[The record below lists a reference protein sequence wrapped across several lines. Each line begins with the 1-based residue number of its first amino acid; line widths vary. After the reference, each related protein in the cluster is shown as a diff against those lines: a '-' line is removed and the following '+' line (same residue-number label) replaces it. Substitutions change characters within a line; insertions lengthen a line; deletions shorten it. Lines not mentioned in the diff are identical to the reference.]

1 MFAMQASRSF
11 VLGAG
16 TMLIKQLRVSNLL
29 SYGPDAYPVMLGPLN
44 VLIGPNGSGKSNFL
58 EALSLLQA
66 APDQITRPIRDG
78 GGIQDW
84 LHKAPTAGLSK
95 DARIEALIVNPNH
108 GKHLRYGIAF
118 HEVGGRFE
126 ISDEFLENEASDPG
140 RPQPYFFYRW
150 NGGRPVLNTSA
161 LNLGERKLMRESIK
175 PDQSILAQKRDA
187 DLYPELTWVADQYR
201 AMRLYREW
209 TFGRYA
215 APRLP
220 QKTDLP
226 SDRLEQ
232 DGSNLGLVIN
242 RLRMNVGARKQL
254 IGALRVVYDGI
265 EDVDVRVEGG
275 TAQVFL
281 IESGGIMPA
290 TRLSD
295 GTLRYLSMLAVLCD
309 PTPPPLIVIEEPEL
323 GLHPDVLPSLA
334 RLLVEASTRTQLVV
348 TTHAPSLVDALSEK
362 PDSVLVCERN
372 AAGSHIERLDA
383 AQLTPWLEQFRLGEL
398 WTRGEIGGT
407 RW

>member
-1 MFAMQASRSF
+1 
-11 VLGAG
+11 
-16 TMLIKQLRVSNLL
+16 MLIKQVRISNLL
-29 SYGPDAYPVMLGPLN
+29 SYGPNTEFIELGPLN

-66 APDQITRPIRDG
+66 APGRITDPIRDG

-84 LHKAPTAGLSK
+84 LYKSAERTKH
-95 DARIEALIVNPNH
+95 DARIEVIMPNGTH
-108 GKHLRYGIAF
+108 PKSLRYGLAF

-126 ISDEFLENEASDPG
+126 LSDEFLENETADARKS
-140 RPQPYFFYRW
+140 QPYFFYQWRE
-150 NGGRPVLNTSA
+150 GHPVINTTVKK
-161 LNLGERKLMRESIK
+161 LGERKLQRESLK

-187 DLYPELTWVADQYR
+187 DLYPELTFVADQFQ
-201 AMRLYREW
+201 AMRFYREW

-226 SDRLEQ
+226 NDQLEQ
-232 DGSNLGLVIN
+232 DSSNLGLVIN
-242 RLRMNVGARKQL
+242 RLRMNVTARKRL
-254 IGALRVVYDGI
+254 IEALRVVYDGI

-281 IESGGIMPA
+281 IEKNGIMPA

-295 GTLRYLSMLAVLCD
+295 GTLRYLSMLALLCD
-309 PTPPPLIVIEEPEL
+309 PAPPPFMAIEEPEL
-323 GLHPDVLPSLA
+323 GLHPDVLPTLA
-334 RLLVEASTRTQLVV
+334 RLLIEASERTQLVV
-348 TTHAPSLVDALSEK
+348 TTHAPGLIDALSDTPE
-362 PDSVLVCERN
+362 SVFVCER
-372 AAGSHIERLDA
+372 GQDGTSLERLDA
-383 AQLTPWLEQFRLGEL
+383 NQLAPWLEKYRLGEL

>member
-1 MFAMQASRSF
+1 
-11 VLGAG
+11 
-16 TMLIKQLRVSNLL
+16 MLIKELRISNLL
-29 SYGPDAYPVMLGPLN
+29 SYGPDAEPVTLGSLN

-78 GGIQDW
+78 GGVRDW
-84 LHKAPTAGLSK
+84 LHKSTASGPLK
-95 DARIEALIVNPNH
+95 DARIEALIVSPGNP
-108 GKHLRYGIAF
+108 KDFRYGLAF
-118 HEVGGRFE
+118 HETGGRFE

-140 RPQPYFFYRW
+140 KSQPYFFYRW
-150 NGGRPVLNTSA
+150 NNGRPVLNTTA
-161 LNLGERKLMRESIK
+161 LGERKLLRESIK

-187 DLYPELTWVADQYR
+187 DLYPELTWVADQLR

-226 SDRLEQ
+226 NDKLEQ
-232 DGSNLGLVIN
+232 DSTNLGLVIN
-242 RLRMNVGARKQL
+242 RLRMNVSARKQL
-254 IGALRVVYDGI
+254 IEALRVVYDGI

-281 IESGGIMPA
+281 IEANGIMPA

-334 RLLVEASTRTQLVV
+334 RLLVEASARTQLVV
-348 TTHAPSLVDALSEK
+348 TTHAPALVDALSET
-362 PDSVLVCERN
+362 PESVLVCER
-372 AAGSHIERLDA
+372 GPQGTRIERLEA
-383 AQLTPWLEQFRLGEL
+383 EPLAPWLEKFRLGEL

>member
-1 MFAMQASRSF
+1 
-11 VLGAG
+11 
-16 TMLIKQLRVSNLL
+16 MLIKQLQVSNLL
-29 SYGPDAYPVMLGPLN
+29 SYGPDSGPVELGPLN

-84 LHKAPTAGLSK
+84 LHKSTATAAPK
-95 DARIEALIVNPNH
+95 DARIEALVVYPNH
-108 GKHLRYGIAF
+108 AKHLRYGLAF
-118 HEVGGRFE
+118 HETGGRFE
-126 ISDEFLENEASDPG
+126 ISDEFLENESSDPG

-161 LNLGERKLMRESIK
+161 LGLGQRTLMRESIK

-226 SDRLEQ
+226 NDKLEQ
-232 DGSNLGLVIN
+232 DSSNLGLVIN
-242 RLRMNVGARKQL
+242 RLRMNVVARKQL
-254 IGALRVVYDGI
+254 IEALRVVYEGI
-265 EDVDVRVEGG
+265 EDVDVRVDGG

-281 IESGGIMPA
+281 IEANGIMPA

-334 RLLVEASTRTQLVV
+334 RLLVEASARTQLVV
-348 TTHAPSLVDALSEK
+348 TTHAPALVDALSEN
-362 PDSVLVCERN
+362 PESVLVCERDKE
-372 AAGSHIERLDA
+372 GSHIERLEA
-383 AQLTPWLEQFRLGEL
+383 ERLLPWLAKYRLGEL

>member
-1 MFAMQASRSF
+1 
-11 VLGAG
+11 
-16 TMLIKQLRVSNLL
+16 MLIKQLHLTNLL
-29 SYGPDAYPVMLGPLN
+29 SYGPEAPPVTLGPLN

-58 EALSLLQA
+58 EALSLLQS

-78 GGIQDW
+78 GGIRDW
-84 LHKAPTAGLSK
+84 IHKTRSGAGAA
-95 DARIEALIVNPNH
+95 DARIEAVVANAKGASGI
-108 GKHLRYGIAF
+108 RYALSF
-118 HEVGGRFE
+118 HEVAGRFE
-126 ISDEFLENEASDPG
+126 LSDELLENETALKNHP
-140 RPQPYFFYRW
+140 RPYIYYQW
-150 NGGRPVLNTSA
+150 NSGHPVLNTKDF
-161 LNLGERKLMRESIK
+161 GQRKLLRESLK

-187 DLYPELTWVADQYR
+187 DLYPELTWVAEQFS

-226 SDRLEQ
+226 NDRLEQ
-232 DGSNLGLVIN
+232 DGSNLGLVLN
-242 RLRMNVGARKQL
+242 RLRHNITARRRL
-254 IGALRVVYDGI
+254 LEALRAVYDDI

-281 IESGGIMPA
+281 IESNGVMPA

-295 GTLRYLSMLAVLCD
+295 GTLRYLLLLTLLCD
-309 PTPPPLIVIEEPEL
+309 PDPPPLVVIEEPEL
-323 GLHPDVLPSLA
+323 GLHPDVLPPLVE
-334 RLLVEASTRTQLVV
+334 LLVEASARTQLVV
-348 TTHAPSLVDALSEK
+348 TTHAPVLVDALSDIPE
-362 PDSVLVCERN
+362 SVLVCERGVE
-372 AAGSHIERLDA
+372 GSRVERLDA
-383 AQLTPWLEQFRLGEL
+383 TALTPWLEKFRLGEL

>member
-1 MFAMQASRSF
+1 
-11 VLGAG
+11 
-16 TMLIKQLRVSNLL
+16 MLIKQVHISNLL
-29 SYGPDAYPVMLGPLN
+29 SFGPESEPVELGALN

-66 APDQITRPIRDG
+66 APGKITDPIRDG

-84 LHKAPTAGLSK
+84 LYKSAKNSPK
-95 DARIEALIVNPNH
+95 QDARIEVVLKNSMH
-108 GKHLRYGIAF
+108 TKDLRYGLAF

-126 ISDEFLENEASDPG
+126 LSDEFLENETADTG
-140 RPQPYFFYRW
+140 KHQPYFFYRW
-150 NGGRPVLNTSA
+150 NEGRPVLNSTVNTLVA
-161 LNLGERKLMRESIK
+161 RKLHRESLK
-175 PDQSILAQKRDA
+175 PDQSILAQKRDS
-187 DLYPELTWVADQYR
+187 DFYPELTWVGDQLQD
-201 AMRLYREW
+201 MRFYREW

-215 APRLP
+215 TPRLP

-226 SDRLEQ
+226 NDKLEQ

-242 RLRMNVGARKQL
+242 RLRMNVSARKRL
-254 IGALRVVYDGI
+254 VEALRVIYEGI

-281 IESGGIMPA
+281 IEANGIMPA

-295 GTLRYLSMLAVLCD
+295 GTLRYLSMLALLCD
-309 PTPPPLIVIEEPEL
+309 PAPPPFIAIEEPEL

-334 RLLVEASTRTQLVV
+334 RLLSEASERTQLVV
-348 TTHAPSLVDALSEK
+348 TTHAPSLIDALSDTPE
-362 PDSVLVCERN
+362 SVFVCERDQD
-372 AAGSHIERLDA
+372 GTRLEHLEA
-383 AQLTPWLEQFRLGEL
+383 RQMAPWLEKFRLGEL

>member
-1 MFAMQASRSF
+1 
-11 VLGAG
+11 
-16 TMLIKQLRVSNLL
+16 MLIKQLQISNLL
-29 SYGPDAYPVMLGPLN
+29 SYGPDAESVTLGSLN

-78 GGIQDW
+78 GGVRDW
-84 LHKAPTAGLSK
+84 LHKSTASGPLK
-95 DARIEALIVNPNH
+95 DARIEALIVSPGNP
-108 GKHLRYGIAF
+108 KDLRYGLAF
-118 HEVGGRFE
+118 HETGGRFE

-140 RPQPYFFYRW
+140 KSQPYFFYRW
-150 NGGRPVLNTSA
+150 NNGRPVLNTSA
-161 LNLGERKLMRESIK
+161 LNLGQRKLSRESIK

-187 DLYPELTWVADQYR
+187 DLYPELTWMADQLR

-226 SDRLEQ
+226 NDKLEQ
-232 DGSNLGLVIN
+232 DSSNLGLVIN
-242 RLRMNVGARKQL
+242 RLRMNVVARKQL
-254 IGALRVVYDGI
+254 IEALRVVYDGI

-281 IESGGIMPA
+281 IETNGIMPA

-295 GTLRYLSMLAVLCD
+295 GTLRYLSLLALLCD

-323 GLHPDVLPSLA
+323 GLHPDVLPTLA
-334 RLLVEASTRTQLVV
+334 RLLVEASARTQLVV
-348 TTHAPSLVDALSEK
+348 TTHAPALVDALSET
-362 PDSVLVCERN
+362 PESVLVCER
-372 AAGSHIERLDA
+372 GPQGTRIERLEA
-383 AQLTPWLEQFRLGEL
+383 EPLAPWLKKFRLGEL

>member
-1 MFAMQASRSF
+1 
-11 VLGAG
+11 
-16 TMLIKQLRVSNLL
+16 MLIKQLQVTNLL
-29 SYGPDAYPVMLGPLN
+29 SYGPDAEPVRLGPLN

-78 GGIQDW
+78 GGIRDW
-84 LHKAPTAGLSK
+84 LHKSPASAASK
-95 DARIEALIVNPNH
+95 DARIEALIVNSRNA
-108 GKHLRYGIAF
+108 KDIRYGLAF
-118 HEVGGRFE
+118 HETGGRFE
-126 ISDEFLENEASDPG
+126 ISDEFLENETSDPG
-140 RPQPYFFYRW
+140 KDQPYFFYHW
-150 NGGRPVLNTSA
+150 NNGRPVLNTTA
-161 LNLGERKLMRESIK
+161 LGERKLLRESIK

-187 DLYPELTWVADQYR
+187 DLYPELTWMADQLR

-220 QKTDLP
+220 QKTDQP
-226 SDRLEQ
+226 NDKLEQ

-242 RLRMNVGARKQL
+242 RLRMNVVARKQL
-254 IGALRVVYDGI
+254 IESLRLVYDGI

-281 IESGGIMPA
+281 IEANGIMPA

-295 GTLRYLSMLAVLCD
+295 GTLRYLSILALLCD

-334 RLLVEASTRTQLVV
+334 RLLVEASARTQLVV
-348 TTHAPSLVDALSEK
+348 TTHAPTLVDALSEN
-362 PDSVLVCERN
+362 PESVLVCER
-372 AAGSHIERLDA
+372 GPLGTRIERLEA
-383 AQLTPWLEQFRLGEL
+383 ETLSPWLEKFRLGEL

>member
-1 MFAMQASRSF
+1 
-11 VLGAG
+11 
-16 TMLIKQLRVSNLL
+16 MLIKSLRISNLL
-29 SYGPDAYPVMLGPLN
+29 SFGPDAETVELGPLN

-58 EALSLLQA
+58 EILSLLQA

-84 LHKAPTAGLSK
+84 LHKSAAGAKK
-95 DARIEALIVNPNH
+95 DARIVTVMNNQAWKKGYRH
-108 GKHLRYGIAF
+108 GLAF
-118 HEVGGRFE
+118 HDSGGRFE
-126 ISDEFLENEASDPG
+126 ISDEFLENELAKEG
-140 RPQPYFFYRW
+140 MHQPYFYYRW
-150 NGGRPVLNTSA
+150 NEGKPELKIEGQ
-161 LNLGERKLMRESIK
+161 GERKLLRESIK
-175 PDQSILAQKRDA
+175 PDQSILAQKRDV
-187 DLYPELTWVADQYR
+187 DLFPQLTWVAEQLR

-226 SDRLEQ
+226 NDKLEQ
-232 DGSNLGLVIN
+232 DASNLGLVLN
-242 RLRMNVGARKQL
+242 RIRMNQTAWRRLLDGLKR
-254 IGALRVVYDGI
+254 IYEGI
-265 EDVDVRVEGG
+265 EDFHVSIEGG

-281 IESGGIMPA
+281 LEEHGSMPA

-295 GTLRYLSMLAVLCD
+295 GTLRYLSLLAILCD
-309 PTPPPLIVIEEPEL
+309 PNPPPLVAIEEPEL

-334 RLLVEASTRTQLVV
+334 ELLVEASSRTQLVV
-348 TTHAPSLVDALSEK
+348 TTHAPALVDALTDRPE
-362 PDSVLVCERN
+362 SVLVCERGRD
-372 AAGSHIERLDA
+372 GSHIERLDA
-383 AQLTPWLEQFRLGEL
+383 GEMAPWLEKFRLGEL

>member
-1 MFAMQASRSF
+1 
-11 VLGAG
+11 
-16 TMLIKQLRVSNLL
+16 MLIKQLQVVNLL
-29 SYGPDAYPVMLGPLN
+29 SYGPDAEPVELGPLN

-78 GGIQDW
+78 GGVRDW
-84 LHKAPTAGLSK
+84 LHKSTASAPLK
-95 DARIEALIVNPNH
+95 DARIEALIVNPGNIRDF
-108 GKHLRYGIAF
+108 RYGLAF
-118 HEVGGRFE
+118 HETGGRFE

-140 RPQPYFFYRW
+140 KSQPYFFYRW
-150 NGGRPVLNTSA
+150 NNGRPVLNTTG
-161 LNLGERKLMRESIK
+161 LGERKLLRESIK

-187 DLYPELTWVADQYR
+187 DLYPELTWVADQLL

-226 SDRLEQ
+226 NDKLEQ
-232 DGSNLGLVIN
+232 DSSNLGLVIN
-242 RLRMNVGARKQL
+242 RLRMNVVARKHL
-254 IGALRVVYDGI
+254 IEALRVVYDGI

-281 IESGGIMPA
+281 IETNGIMPA

-295 GTLRYLSMLAVLCD
+295 GTLRYLSLLALLCD

-323 GLHPDVLPSLA
+323 GLHPDVLPTLA
-334 RLLVEASTRTQLVV
+334 RLLLEASARTQLVV
-348 TTHAPSLVDALSEK
+348 TTHAPALVDALSET
-362 PDSVLVCERN
+362 PESVLVCER
-372 AAGSHIERLDA
+372 GPQGTRIERLEA
-383 AQLTPWLEQFRLGEL
+383 EPLAPWLEKFRLGEL

>member
-1 MFAMQASRSF
+1 
-11 VLGAG
+11 
-16 TMLIKQLRVSNLL
+16 MLIKQVRVSNLL
-29 SYGPDAYPVMLGPLN
+29 SFGPSTEAIPLGPLN

-84 LHKAPTAGLSK
+84 LHKSATASRIV
-95 DARIEALIVNPNH
+95 DARIEVVLSNGSHPK
-108 GKHLRYGIAF
+108 GFRYGLAF
-118 HEVGGRFE
+118 HQAGGRFE
-126 ISDEFLENEASDPG
+126 LSDEFLENEIADTGKS
-140 RPQPYFFYRW
+140 QPYFYYHW
-150 NGGRPVLNTSA
+150 NSGRPVLNSTVST
-161 LNLGERKLMRESIK
+161 LGQRKLLRESLK

-187 DLYPELTWVADQYR
+187 DLYPELTWVADQLQD
-201 AMRLYREW
+201 MRFYREW

-215 APRLP
+215 TPRLP

-226 SDRLEQ
+226 NDKLEQ

-242 RLRMNVGARKQL
+242 RLRMNVAARKRL
-254 IGALRVVYDGI
+254 IEALRVVYEGI
-265 EDVDVRVEGG
+265 EDVDVRIEGG

-281 IESGGIMPA
+281 IEAGGIMPA

-295 GTLRYLSMLAVLCD
+295 GTLRYLSMLALLCD
-309 PTPPPLIVIEEPEL
+309 PAPPPFVAIEEPEL
-323 GLHPDVLPSLA
+323 GLHPDVLSSLA
-334 RLLVEASTRTQLVV
+334 RLLIEASSRTQLVV
-348 TTHAPSLVDALSEK
+348 TTHAPALIDALSSIPE
-362 PDSVLVCERN
+362 SVLVCERDQH
-372 AAGSHIERLDA
+372 GTRIERLESKDLA
-383 AQLTPWLEQFRLGEL
+383 PWLENFRLGEL

>member
-1 MFAMQASRSF
+1 
-11 VLGAG
+11 
-16 TMLIKQLRVSNLL
+16 MLIKQLQVVNLL
-29 SYGPDAYPVMLGPLN
+29 SYGPDAEPVELGPLN

-78 GGIQDW
+78 GGVRDW
-84 LHKAPTAGLSK
+84 LHKSTASAPLK
-95 DARIEALIVNPNH
+95 DARIEALIVSPGNTRDF
-108 GKHLRYGIAF
+108 RYGLAF
-118 HEVGGRFE
+118 HETGGRFE

-140 RPQPYFFYRW
+140 KSQPYFFYRW
-150 NGGRPVLNTSA
+150 NNGRPVLNTTG
-161 LNLGERKLMRESIK
+161 LGERKLLRESIK

-187 DLYPELTWVADQYR
+187 DLYPELTWVADQLR

-226 SDRLEQ
+226 NDKLEQ
-232 DGSNLGLVIN
+232 DSSNLGLVIN
-242 RLRMNVGARKQL
+242 RLRMNVVARKQL
-254 IGALRVVYDGI
+254 IEALRVVYDGI

-281 IESGGIMPA
+281 IETNGIMPA

-295 GTLRYLSMLAVLCD
+295 GTLRYLSLLALLCD

-323 GLHPDVLPSLA
+323 GLHPDVLPTLA
-334 RLLVEASTRTQLVV
+334 RLLVEASARTQLVV
-348 TTHAPSLVDALSEK
+348 TTHAPALVDALSET
-362 PDSVLVCERN
+362 PESVLV
-372 AAGSHIERLDA
+372 
-383 AQLTPWLEQFRLGEL
+383 
-398 WTRGEIGGT
+398 
-407 RW
+407 